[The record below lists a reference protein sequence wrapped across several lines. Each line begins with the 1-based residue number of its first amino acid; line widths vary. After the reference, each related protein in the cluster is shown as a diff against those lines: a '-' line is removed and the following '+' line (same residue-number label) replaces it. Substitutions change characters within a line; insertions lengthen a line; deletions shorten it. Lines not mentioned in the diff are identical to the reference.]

1 MKKNLLS
8 ILCFLLVFSLQGQ
21 EDPIE
26 EIITIVSKIPVKS
39 ENVLS
44 TVDTLDKA
52 ALKRTVPRDFLSILS
67 NSFAIDTSSNGGPGQ
82 VASIFLRGTNSNQTL
97 VKVNGIKIN
106 PSTAGGA
113 SIYNFDPS
121 LIAKIE
127 IGSGPFSSIHGSE
140 AIGGIINIS
149 TFEDFEVNS
158 LEVGLSMGP
167 DSFKKESLNSHWRR
181 KEKAININ
189 LVNLRTDGFPSL
201 TTSGLDRGYKNQ
213 SFVGTF
219 SRRNKNLEQLIS
231 IWSTKGT
238 TEYLGFGEIP
248 ISQNYKNQASSFNLS
263 YKPNEILWFQVN
275 LNSSKDFITQNE
287 VNILGAKDLTD
298 TERDSLEIMI
308 HKSNPDKFTLSM
320 GYILED
326 EEVDYASYGTVFNK
340 SLTTK
345 SIFTSGK
352 FLINEDSIIIKMRN
366 SDHEIYGNKIS
377 WNLGYRKNLS
387 NLLAL
392 VLSTGVAFRSPNS
405 SELYGY
411 GANLELK
418 PESSKSYELSLIRK
432 KIKGKA
438 ISLVFFSNQIKN
450 LIDFN
455 FSEYILKNIKQSKT
469 KGIELRYKWDT
480 SSLNGNMLLR
490 YQHPKDDMG
499 NQLIRRSKKS
509 ISVDLYKDFN
519 TKSIN
524 FNILAFDR
532 RQDFGGI
539 ELPGYVLLNFSFL
552 KDISNALS
560 FSLRLENISDKEY
573 FTAAASNGYY
583 RNQGRSIWIN
593 TNYNLWR

>member
-1 MKKNLLS
+1 MKKKFLI
-8 ILCFLLVFSLQGQ
+8 ILCFLLMPSLHGQ
-21 EDPIE
+21 EHPIE
-26 EIITIVSKIPVKS
+26 EIISIVSKIPVKS

-44 TVDTLDKA
+44 TVDTLDKVS
-52 ALKRTVPRDFLSILS
+52 LKRTVPRDFLSILS

-97 VKVNGIKIN
+97 IKVNGIKIN

-149 TFEDFEVNS
+149 TFEDFEDNS
-158 LEVGLSMGP
+158 LEVNLGMGP
-167 DSFKKESLNSHWRR
+167 DSFKKESLNTHWRR
-181 KEKAININ
+181 EEKAININ
-189 LVNLRTDGFPSL
+189 LVDLRTNGFPSL
-201 TTSGLDRGYKNQ
+201 TTSGIDRGYKNQ

-248 ISQNYKNQASSFNLS
+248 TSQNYKNQASSFNLS
-263 YKPNEILWFQVN
+263 YKPDEILWIQAN
-275 LNSSKDFITQNE
+275 INSSKDFITQNE
-287 VNILGAKDLTD
+287 VNILSTKDLTE

-308 HKSNPDKFTLSM
+308 HKSNPDKFALSI
-320 GYILED
+320 GYILEN
-326 EEVDYASYGTVFNK
+326 EKVDYASYGTVFNK

-345 SIFTSGK
+345 SIFMSGK
-352 FLINEDSIIIKMRN
+352 FLVNKDSILIKIRN
-366 SDHEIYGNKIS
+366 SDHEVYGNKLS
-377 WNLGYRKNLS
+377 WNFGYWKNLN

-392 VLSTGVAFRSPNS
+392 VVNTGVAFRSPNS

-432 KIKGKA
+432 KNKGKV
-438 ISLVFFSNQIKN
+438 IRLVFFSNQIKN

-480 SSLNGNMLLR
+480 SSLNGNLLLR
-490 YQHPKDDMG
+490 YQQPKDEMG

-509 ISVDLYKDFN
+509 ISVNLYKDFN

-539 ELPGYVLLNFSFL
+539 ELPGYVIFNFSFL
-552 KDISNALS
+552 KDFSDA
-560 FSLRLENISDKEY
+560 FSLSMRLENIFDKEY

-583 RNQGRSIWIN
+583 RNQGKSIWIN
-593 TNYNLWR
+593 TNYKLRR